1 MNIKASALHFFFLRL
16 RNFAL
21 FGFVLMISFAIARAQ
36 SSLEELKAPIQDLK
50 EVYFNTIN
58 SDIDAATD
66 FNGYQEFWMVDSLD
80 IHTQAIKILS
90 YREEKLYTELYFVQ
104 YGKIIYALE
113 EVKYIPIN
121 QDTQSIWRCE
131 YYIKDERVVDYTSLG
146 SGKTEDDQWNPED
159 IIIQFSERKAEFKQ
173 IRK

>member
-1 MNIKASALHFFFLRL
+1 MHLFSFWLKTLSLVASILMI
-16 RNFAL
+16 NFA
-21 FGFVLMISFAIARAQ
+21 FARAQ
-36 SSLEELKAPIQDLK
+36 SSLEELKTPIQDLK

-113 EVKYIPIN
+113 EVKGVPLN
-121 QDTQSIWRCE
+121 HRTQSIWRCE
-131 YYIKDERVVDYTSLG
+131 YFIKDGQVVDYTSLG
-146 SGKTEDDQWNPED
+146 HGKTEDDAWRPED
-159 IIIQFSERKAEFKQ
+159 ILVQFSKRKVEFNKIQ
-173 IRK
+173 K

>member
-1 MNIKASALHFFFLRL
+1 MHLFSFWLKTLSLVASILMI
-16 RNFAL
+16 NFA
-21 FGFVLMISFAIARAQ
+21 FARAQ
-36 SSLEELKAPIQDLK
+36 SSLEELKVPIQDLK
-50 EVYFNTIN
+50 DVYFNTIN

-90 YREEKLYTELYFVQ
+90 YQEEKLYTELYFVQ

-121 QDTQSIWRCE
+121 QHTQSIWRCE
-131 YYIKDERVVDYTSLG
+131 YYIKDERVVYYTSLG
-146 SGKTEDDQWNPED
+146 SGKTEDDQWSPED
-159 IIIQFSERKAEFKQ
+159 IIIQFSNRKAEFKQ

>member
-1 MNIKASALHFFFLRL
+1 MHLFSFRLKTLSLVASI
-16 RNFAL
+16 
-21 FGFVLMISFAIARAQ
+21 LMISFAFARAQ

-50 EVYFNTIN
+50 DVYFNTIN

-113 EVKYIPIN
+113 EAKYIPIN
-121 QDTQSIWRCE
+121 QHTQSIWRCE
-131 YYIKDERVVDYTSLG
+131 YYIKDERVVYYTSLG
-146 SGKTEDDQWNPED
+146 SGKTEDDQWSPED
-159 IIIQFSERKAEFKQ
+159 IIIQFSNRKAEFKQ
-173 IRK
+173 IHK

>member
-1 MNIKASALHFFFLRL
+1 MKIYRMYLFSFRLKTLSLVASI
-16 RNFAL
+16 
-21 FGFVLMISFAIARAQ
+21 LMINFAIARAQ

-50 EVYFNTIN
+50 EVCFNTIN

-113 EVKYIPIN
+113 EVKHIPIN
-121 QDTQSIWRCE
+121 HHTQSIWRCE
-131 YYIKDERVVDYTSLG
+131 YYIKDERVVDYISLG

-159 IIIQFSERKAEFKQ
+159 IIIQFSDRKAEFMQ

>member
-1 MNIKASALHFFFLRL
+1 MHLFSFWLKTLSLVASILMI
-16 RNFAL
+16 NFA
-21 FGFVLMISFAIARAQ
+21 FARAQ
-36 SSLEELKAPIQDLK
+36 SSLEELKVPIQDLK
-50 EVYFNTIN
+50 DVYFNTIN

-66 FNGYQEFWMVDSLD
+66 FNGYQECWMVDSLD

-90 YREEKLYTELYFVQ
+90 YREERLYTELYFVQ

-121 QDTQSIWRCE
+121 QHTQSIWRCE
-131 YYIKDERVVDYTSLG
+131 YYIKDERVVYYTSLG
-146 SGKTEDDQWNPED
+146 SGKTEDDQWSPED
-159 IIIQFSERKAEFKQ
+159 IIIQFSNRKAEFKQ

>member
-1 MNIKASALHFFFLRL
+1 MHLFSFWLKTLGLVASI
-16 RNFAL
+16 
-21 FGFVLMISFAIARAQ
+21 LMISFAFARAQ

-113 EVKYIPIN
+113 EVKHIPIN
-121 QDTQSIWRCE
+121 HHTQSIWRCE
-131 YYIKDERVVDYTSLG
+131 YYIKDERVVDYISLG

-159 IIIQFSERKAEFKQ
+159 IIIQFSDRKAEFMQ

>member
-1 MNIKASALHFFFLRL
+1 MHLFSFWLKTLSLAASI
-16 RNFAL
+16 
-21 FGFVLMISFAIARAQ
+21 LMISFAFARAQ

-58 SDIDAATD
+58 SDIDATTD

-80 IHTQAIKILS
+80 IHTQAIKILN

-113 EVKYIPIN
+113 EVKHIPIN
-121 QDTQSIWRCE
+121 HHTQSIWRCE
-131 YYIKDERVVDYTSLG
+131 YYIKDERVVYYTSLG
-146 SGKTEDDQWNPED
+146 SGKTEDDQWSPED
-159 IIIQFSERKAEFKQ
+159 IVIQFSNRKAEFKQ

>member
-1 MNIKASALHFFFLRL
+1 MHLFSFWLKTLGLVASI
-16 RNFAL
+16 
-21 FGFVLMISFAIARAQ
+21 LMISFAFARAQ

-50 EVYFNTIN
+50 DVYFNTIN

-66 FNGYQEFWMVDSLD
+66 FNGYQECWMVDSLD

-90 YREEKLYTELYFVQ
+90 YREEKLYTELYFAQ

-121 QDTQSIWRCE
+121 QHTQSIWRCE
-131 YYIKDERVVDYTSLG
+131 YYIKDERVVYYTSLG
-146 SGKTEDDQWNPED
+146 SGKTEDDQWSPED
-159 IIIQFSERKAEFKQ
+159 IIIQFSNRKAEFKQ
-173 IRK
+173 IHK

>member
-1 MNIKASALHFFFLRL
+1 MHLFSFWLKTLSLVASILMI
-16 RNFAL
+16 NFA
-21 FGFVLMISFAIARAQ
+21 FARAQ
-36 SSLEELKAPIQDLK
+36 SSLEELKVPIQDLK
-50 EVYFNTIN
+50 DVYFNTIN

-66 FNGYQEFWMVDSLD
+66 FNGYQECWMVDSLD

-121 QDTQSIWRCE
+121 QHTQSIWRCE
-131 YYIKDERVVDYTSLG
+131 YYIKDERVVYYTSLG
-146 SGKTEDDQWNPED
+146 SGKTEDDQWSPED
-159 IIIQFSERKAEFKQ
+159 IVIQFSNRKAEFKQ

>member
-1 MNIKASALHFFFLRL
+1 MHLFSFWLKTLSLVASILMI
-16 RNFAL
+16 NFA
-21 FGFVLMISFAIARAQ
+21 FARAQ
-36 SSLEELKAPIQDLK
+36 SSLEELKVPIQDLK
-50 EVYFNTIN
+50 DVYFNTIN

-90 YREEKLYTELYFVQ
+90 YQEEKLYTELYFVQ

-121 QDTQSIWRCE
+121 QHTQSIWRCE
-131 YYIKDERVVDYTSLG
+131 YYIKDERVVYYTSLG
-146 SGKTEDDQWNPED
+146 SGKTEDDQWSPED
-159 IIIQFSERKAEFKQ
+159 IIIQFSNRKAEFKQ
-173 IRK
+173 IHK

>member
-1 MNIKASALHFFFLRL
+1 MHLFSFWLKTLSLVASILMI
-16 RNFAL
+16 NFA
-21 FGFVLMISFAIARAQ
+21 FARAQ
-36 SSLEELKAPIQDLK
+36 SSLEELKVPIQDLK
-50 EVYFNTIN
+50 DVYFNTIN

-66 FNGYQEFWMVDSLD
+66 FNGYQECWMVDSLD

-113 EVKYIPIN
+113 EVNYIPIN
-121 QDTQSIWRCE
+121 QHTQSIWRCE
-131 YYIKDERVVDYTSLG
+131 YYIKDERVVYYTSLG
-146 SGKTEDDQWNPED
+146 SGKTEDDQWSPED
-159 IIIQFSERKAEFKQ
+159 IIIQFSNRKAEFKQ

>member
-1 MNIKASALHFFFLRL
+1 MKIYRMHLFSFWLKTLGLVASI
-16 RNFAL
+16 
-21 FGFVLMISFAIARAQ
+21 LMISFAFARAQ

-50 EVYFNTIN
+50 DVYFNTIN

-121 QDTQSIWRCE
+121 QHTQSIWRCE
-131 YYIKDERVVDYTSLG
+131 CFIKDERVVDYTSLG